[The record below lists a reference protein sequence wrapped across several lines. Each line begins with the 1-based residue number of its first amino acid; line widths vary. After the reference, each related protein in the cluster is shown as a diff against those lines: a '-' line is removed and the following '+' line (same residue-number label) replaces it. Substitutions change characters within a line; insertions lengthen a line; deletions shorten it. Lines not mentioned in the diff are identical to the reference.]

1 MSSQK
6 TVTFSPGARSP
17 QSGELWGR
25 GGGLSII
32 GKSITPAGSYF
43 FGIGEGLSAKT
54 KSSKNKNEIRCQENH
69 DNARNRKSITQHPT

>member
-25 GGGLSII
+25 GGGLSTI

-43 FGIGEGLSAKT
+43 LGLERDYLQKRNHPKT
-54 KSSKNKNEIRCQENH
+54 KMK
-69 DNARNRKSITQHPT
+69 

>member
-43 FGIGEGLSAKT
+43 FWDWRGTIC
-54 KSSKNKNEIRCQENH
+54 KNEIIQ
-69 DNARNRKSITQHPT
+69 KQK